1 MRRTDWPKRLT
12 GLDVSRA
19 FASLAVVLFHWPHLA
34 GALAVDD
41 DLKLRVSQPFY
52 GVFKLF
58 YESGHLGVQYFFLLS
73 GFIFFW
79 LYNESIR
86 GRKTSVSV
94 FWIQRFSRLYPLHFI
109 TLVMVAVLQLVY
121 VSRVGDYFVYGH
133 NDLYHFVLHLGF
145 ASAWGIHEGWS
156 FNHPVWS
163 VSIEVVLYA
172 GFFVMA
178 FLGLG
183 RKYLCLLAS
192 CGAMGL
198 SPYFS
203 NPVFVGAAMFFFGG
217 FILHVISEEKGSDR
231 RALIIVSLVASISWV
246 LVFLNV
252 YVINFTEW
260 LSPLDLFGLRLDR
273 LFVQYILF
281 SSTVAA
287 LALWEIHRGELLGRL
302 SWMGNITYSTYLLH
316 FPLLL
321 TFALLYRFGWL
332 PENFYLRPLFLVLF
346 FLILIPASY
355 SVYIKIERPT
365 QNWLRAKLGRSK

>member
-1 MRRTDWPKRLT
+1 MSGGDWPKRLT

-19 FASLAVVLFHWPHLA
+19 FASLAVVLIHWQHLA
-34 GALAVDD
+34 DAFATSD
-41 DLKLRVSQPFY
+41 DLKLNVNQPFY
-52 GVFKLF
+52 GVLKLF
-58 YESGHLGVQYFFLLS
+58 YEFGYMGVQYFFLLS

-79 LYNESIR
+79 LYRESIHR
-86 GRKTSVSV
+86 RKTSVST
-94 FWIQRFSRLYPLHFI
+94 FWIQRFSRLYPLHFV
-109 TLVMVAVLQLVY
+109 TLVMVAGLQAVY
-121 VSRVGDYFVYGH
+121 FSKVGNYFIYMH

-172 GFFVMA
+172 GFFIMA
-178 FLGLG
+178 FWGLG

-203 NPVFVGAAMFFFGG
+203 NPVFEGAAMFFFGG
-217 FILHVISEEKGSDR
+217 FILHVLSGQKGCGK
-231 RALIIVSLVASISWV
+231 RALVVAVLVASTSWIFV
-246 LVFLNV
+246 LVNV
-252 YVINFTEW
+252 YVINLTDW
-260 LSPLDLFGLRLDR
+260 LAPLDLFNLRLER
-273 LFVQYILF
+273 LFVQYVLF

-287 LALWEIHRGELLGRL
+287 LALLEIHKGEILGRL

-321 TFALLYRFGWL
+321 IYALLYRLGWF
-332 PENFYLRPLFLVLF
+332 PENFFLRPIFLIVFFLVLV
-346 FLILIPASY
+346 PASY
-355 SVYIKIERPT
+355 WVYLRFERPA
-365 QNWLRAKLGRSK
+365 QNWLRVKLGKRR